1 MARLE
6 NLLGAQA
13 LALTDRLLAAE
24 GSRSS
29 DDSLSARA
37 ALVTL
42 LANPDKP
49 VSWLG
54 GVLGLTSSGITRLV
68 DRLVVAGLV
77 TRMAGTD
84 ARSRCVRLTRE
95 GQDRARGVLRTR
107 RAAMAEVAGAL
118 SQHDREELERLL
130 DLIIGGL
137 AQTLVPAMQVCR
149 LCDRSACA
157 SDGHQCPLAHTV
169 SRERSHA

>member
-24 GSRSS
+24 GGRSP
-29 DDSLSARA
+29 DDSPSARA

-54 GVLGLTSSGITRLV
+54 AVLGLTSSASPGWWT
-68 DRLVVAGLV
+68 GWWW
-77 TRMAGTD
+77 
-84 ARSRCVRLTRE
+84 
-95 GQDRARGVLRTR
+95 RGW
-107 RAAMAEVAGAL
+107 
-118 SQHDREELERLL
+118 
-130 DLIIGGL
+130 
-137 AQTLVPAMQVCR
+137 
-149 LCDRSACA
+149 
-157 SDGHQCPLAHTV
+157 
-169 SRERSHA
+169 